1 MKLLLNFL
9 YSRRRIIAVI
19 LTVMAV
25 FVLFFVLYGVPVQ
38 AVVYAVLI
46 SGAIT
51 FAAAVGDFLKFRARC
66 RLLSELQS
74 EVLYTLEHLP
84 FPDSELESGY
94 HELLE
99 TLFMEKSAVISKA
112 DKRYE
117 DSSDYFAM
125 WAHRIKTPITAM
137 SLALQSSD
145 FPEKEELSEELQSI
159 EQYVEMALCYVH
171 LDGDENDFVI
181 KKHSLDEIVKQ
192 AVRKFSRQFIRR
204 KLALVYEPLGVD
216 VLTDEKL
223 LTFVICQLISNALKY
238 TKQGSVTIELES
250 ELEAPNAPILLIRDT
265 GIGIAAEDLPRVF
278 ERGFTG
284 ANGRIDK
291 RATGIGLYL
300 CKRICERLGHE
311 ISAKSDASGTEIR
324 VDLRPKNVDTRE

>member
-1 MKLLLNFL
+1 MKLFLNFL
-9 YSRRRIIAVI
+9 YSRRRIIVVI

-25 FVLFFVLYGVPVQ
+25 FVLFLVLYGVPTE
-38 AVVYAVLI
+38 AVLYAVLI
-46 SGAIT
+46 SGAVT
-51 FAAAVGDFLKFRARC
+51 LAAAVWDFLKFRSRC
-66 RLLSELQS
+66 RLLSELQG
-74 EVLYTLEHLP
+74 EILYTLEHLP
-84 FPDSELESGY
+84 SPDSELESGY

-99 TLFMEKSAVISKA
+99 TLFTEKRAVISKA

-117 DSSDYFAM
+117 NSSDYFAM

-137 SLALQSSD
+137 SLALQSSES
-145 FPEKEELSEELQSI
+145 PEREELAEELQSI

-181 KKHSLDEIVKQ
+181 KNHPLDEIVKQ

-204 KLALVYEPLGVD
+204 RLALVYEPLEID

-223 LTFVICQLISNALKY
+223 LAFVIGQLISNALKY
-238 TKQGSVTIELES
+238 TKQGSVTIELE
-250 ELEAPNAPILLIRDT
+250 EPNAPILLIRDT

-324 VDLRPKNVDTRE
+324 IDLSPKNVDTRE

>member
-9 YSRRRIIAVI
+9 YSRRRIAAVI

-25 FVLFFVLYGVPVQ
+25 FVLFLVLYGVPAE
-38 AVVYAVLI
+38 AVLYAVLI
-46 SGAIT
+46 SGAVT
-51 FAAAVGDFLKFRARC
+51 FAAAVGDFLKFRSRC
-66 RLLSELQS
+66 RLLSELQG

-84 FPDSELESGY
+84 SPDSELESGY

-99 TLFMEKSAVISKA
+99 TLFLEKSAVISKA

-137 SLALQSSD
+137 SLALQGSKIQD
-145 FPEKEELSEELQSI
+145 NFPEKDELAEDLQSI

-181 KKHSLDEIVKQ
+181 QNHPLDEIVKQ

-204 KLALVYEPLGVD
+204 KLALVYEPLGID

-223 LTFVICQLISNALKY
+223 LAFVICQLISNALKY

-250 ELEAPNAPILLIRDT
+250 PNAPILLIRDT

-324 VDLRPKNVDTRE
+324 IDLSPKNVDTRE

>member
-1 MKLLLNFL
+1 MKLLMSFL

-25 FVLFFVLYGVPVQ
+25 FTLFLILYGVP
-38 AVVYAVLI
+38 
-46 SGAIT
+46 
-51 FAAAVGDFLKFRARC
+51 AAAVAYALLISAAITAAAAAWDFFGFSRKC
-66 RLLSELQS
+66 RLLCELQD
-74 EVLYTLEHLP
+74 EVLYTLERLP
-84 FPDSELESGY
+84 VPDSELESGY

-99 TLFMEKSAVISKA
+99 TLFLEKNAVMSAA
-112 DKRYE
+112 DRRYE

-137 SLALQSSD
+137 SLALQSCD
-145 FPEKEELSEELQSI
+145 FPEKDELSEYLGSI

-171 LDGDENDFVI
+171 LDGDENDLVI
-181 KKHSLDEIVKQ
+181 KKHALDDIVRQ
-192 AVRKFSRQFIRR
+192 AVRRFSGQFIRR
-204 KLALVYEPLGVD
+204 RIALVYEPLDID

-223 LTFVICQLISNALKY
+223 LGFVIGQLISNALKY
-238 TKQGSVTIELES
+238 TKQGSVTITLEK
-250 ELEAPNAPILLIRDT
+250 PGVPILLIRDT

-284 ANGRIDK
+284 NNGRFDK

-311 ISAKSDASGTEIR
+311 ISAKSKASGTEIC
-324 VDLRPKNVDTRE
+324 VDLRPKNIDARE

>member
-25 FVLFFVLYGVPVQ
+25 FTLFLILYGVPAE

-46 SGAIT
+46 SLAIT
-51 FAAAVGDFLKFRARC
+51 SAAAVWDFLKFRSRC
-66 RLLSELQS
+66 RLLSELQG
-74 EVLYTLEHLP
+74 EILYTLERLP
-84 FPDSELESGY
+84 APDSELECGY

-99 TLFMEKSAVISKA
+99 TLFLEKSAVISKA

-137 SLALQSSD
+137 SLALQSSEATERD
-145 FPEKEELSEELQSI
+145 ELSEELQNI
-159 EQYVEMALCYVH
+159 ERYVEMALCYVH

-181 KKHSLDEIVKQ
+181 KKHSLDDIVRQ
-192 AVRKFSRQFIRR
+192 AVRRFSRQFIRR
-204 KLALVYEPLGVD
+204 KLALVYEPLETD
-216 VLTDEKL
+216 VLTDERL
-223 LTFVICQLISNALKY
+223 LVFVIGQLISNALKY
-238 TKQGSVTIELES
+238 TKQGSVTIELEK
-250 ELEAPNAPILLIRDT
+250 PGVPILLIRDT

-284 ANGRIDK
+284 GNGRLDK

-311 ISAKSDASGTEIR
+311 ISANSGASGTEIR
-324 VDLRPKNVDTRE
+324 VDLTPKNVDTRE

>member
-1 MKLLLNFL
+1 MKLLFGFL

-19 LTVMAV
+19 LTIMAV
-25 FVLFFVLYGVPVQ
+25 FTLFLVLYGVPPA
-38 AVVYAVLI
+38 AVAYALLI
-46 SGAIT
+46 SAAIAS
-51 FAAAVGDFLKFRARC
+51 AAAVWDLLKFRQKC

-74 EVLYTLEHLP
+74 EVLFTLEHLP
-84 FPDSELESGY
+84 APDSELESGY

-99 TLFMEKSAVISKA
+99 TLFLEKSAVMSAA
-112 DKRYE
+112 DRRYE
-117 DSSDYFAM
+117 DSSDYFAL

-137 SLALQSSD
+137 SLALQSCD
-145 FPEKEELSEELQSI
+145 FPEKDELSEYLRSI

-171 LDGDENDFVI
+171 LDGDENDLVI
-181 KKHSLDEIVKQ
+181 KKHSLDDIVRQ
-192 AVRKFSRQFIRR
+192 AVRRFSGQFIRR
-204 KLALVYEPLGVD
+204 RITLVYEPPDID

-223 LTFVICQLISNALKY
+223 LGFVIGQLISNALKY

-250 ELEAPNAPILLIRDT
+250 PGVPILLIRDT

-284 ANGRIDK
+284 NNGRFDK

-300 CKRICERLGHE
+300 CRRICERLGNE
-311 ISAKSDASGTEIR
+311 ISAKSDASGTELKI
-324 VDLRPKNVDTRE
+324 DLRAAGVDTRE

>member
-25 FVLFFVLYGVPVQ
+25 FTLFLILYGVPAE

-46 SGAIT
+46 SLAIT
-51 FAAAVGDFLKFRARC
+51 AAAAVWDFLKFRARC

-74 EVLYTLEHLP
+74 EILYTLERLP
-84 FPDSELESGY
+84 APDSELELGY

-99 TLFMEKSAVISKA
+99 TLFLEKSAVISKA

-137 SLALQSSD
+137 SLALQSSEA
-145 FPEKEELSEELQSI
+145 PEKDELSEELQSI
-159 EQYVEMALCYVH
+159 EQYVEMALYYVH
-171 LDGDENDFVI
+171 LDNDENDFVI
-181 KKHSLDEIVKQ
+181 KKHSLDDIVRQ
-192 AVRKFSRQFIRR
+192 AVRRFSRQFIRR
-204 KLALVYEPLGVD
+204 KLALVYEPLETD
-216 VLTDEKL
+216 VLTDERL
-223 LTFVICQLISNALKY
+223 LVFVIGQLISNALKY
-238 TKQGSVTIELES
+238 TKQGSVTIELE
-250 ELEAPNAPILLIRDT
+250 EPNVPILLIRDT

-284 ANGRIDK
+284 GNGRIDK

-311 ISAKSDASGTEIR
+311 ISARSDASGTEIR
-324 VDLRPKNVDTRE
+324 VDLTPKNVDTRE

>member
-25 FVLFFVLYGVPVQ
+25 FVLFLVLYGVPAE
-38 AVVYAVLI
+38 AVLYAVLI

-51 FAAAVGDFLKFRARC
+51 FAAAVGDFLKFRSRC

-84 FPDSELESGY
+84 SPDSELESGY

-137 SLALQSSD
+137 SLALQGLD
-145 FPEKEELSEELQSI
+145 FPEKEELAEDLQSI

-181 KKHSLDEIVKQ
+181 KEHSLDEIVKQ

-204 KLALVYEPLGVD
+204 KLALVYKPLEID

-223 LTFVICQLISNALKY
+223 LAFVICQLISNALKY
-238 TKQGSVTIELES
+238 TKQGSVTIELE
-250 ELEAPNAPILLIRDT
+250 EPNAPILLIRDT

-324 VDLRPKNVDTRE
+324 IDLTPKNIDTRE